1 MKTVQRLRLF
11 LVFVL
16 SITTWTLTTSTS
28 SSSSSRNNG
37 LLNHIQ
43 NSIGN
48 ISNIGNS
55 IRLASSSSSTRS
67 SRWNYHPN
75 NAYYT
80 CSNNNNNI
88 NQVHLES
95 HLNNNN
101 DDHDMND
108 NNSNSSN
115 SSSSTSPSL
124 SLISLSNNHIAR
136 KVKYNLSKIIH
147 QHLCQFQTTKQQQQQ
162 QQQPKQPKRPKQKY
176 DKDVNDDKYLKMNTV
191 SDCYYDIDDNYYY
204 DIDDENDTPMSFHAN
219 IQRQIIIPS
228 TSSPSSSSSS
238 SLVSSSSTSSSS
250 LIHTIHN
257 AMNHC
262 YNTSPGAMYT
272 SSLLKREKKKKTM
285 TQSQPSSTSTL
296 PLPLPPQQQED
307 TEEIIQEPSQHIL
320 AGIVK
325 PLIPKSIWESL
336 TGHEFYYPSTLSNL
350 IQTGIRIAN
359 VLPSSIKSNDEDVI
373 DDEDGCYVDWKPADT
388 KTKKLFESTRS
399 TNNNR
404 NYDGNHDDDGG
415 DDDGHESIRHA
426 LMNEDQTLVWTGKFI
441 HTKNKMITDQG
452 YGSNLPLVKTISI
465 IPLSP
470 RKFAELLMDSNL
482 VQSYNKMSLG
492 RKDVVVFQQGVDTK
506 GDASSS
512 SSTSTSSSSSS
523 SFALDGEAK
532 IVRNVT
538 KPPMSKKLMEFVT
551 LMYARKLN
559 KHDNVNAGYFG
570 GGPLNK
576 SNDNDNDNG
585 TGSSYIVV
593 TRAVSGGRWSVSNQG
608 QGNNNDGV
616 TTRGGSSHDEE
627 NEQKA
632 SDEEMTRSEI
642 LLGVNL
648 LRSIP
653 GEPNK
658 TEVTAVTHVYSP
670 SVPTMLAGTV
680 GVKGA
685 VDFVKD
691 IRALCS
697 K

>member
-28 SSSSSRNNG
+28 SSSSS
-37 LLNHIQ
+37 L
-43 NSIGN
+43 
-48 ISNIGNS
+48 
-55 IRLASSSSSTRS
+55 SS
-67 SRWNYHPN
+67 
-75 NAYYT
+75 
-80 CSNNNNNI
+80 C
-88 NQVHLES
+88 
-95 HLNNNN
+95 
-101 DDHDMND
+101 
-108 NNSNSSN
+108 
-115 SSSSTSPSL
+115 TSPL
-124 SLISLSNNHIAR
+124 SLISSSNNHIAR
-136 KVKYNLSKIIH
+136 KVKCNLSKIIH
-147 QHLCQFQTTKQQQQQ
+147 QHLCQFQTTKQQQQ
-162 QQQPKQPKRPKQKY
+162 KQPKQKY
-176 DKDVNDDKYLKMNTV
+176 DKDVNDDKYLKMNIV
-191 SDCYYDIDDNYYY
+191 SDCYYDDDNYYY
-204 DIDDENDTPMSFHAN
+204 EIDDENDTPMSFHAN
-219 IQRQIIIPS
+219 IQRQIIIPP
-228 TSSPSSSSSS
+228 TSSSSSSSS
-238 SLVSSSSTSSSS
+238 SLVSSSSPSSSTSSTTTTSS

-285 TQSQPSSTSTL
+285 TQSQPSSTST
-296 PLPLPPQQQED
+296 LPLPPQQQED

-492 RKDVVVFQQGVDTK
+492 RKDIVVFQQGVDTK

-512 SSTSTSSSSSS
+512 SSSSSSTTTTSSSSS

-576 SNDNDNDNG
+576 SNENDNDNG